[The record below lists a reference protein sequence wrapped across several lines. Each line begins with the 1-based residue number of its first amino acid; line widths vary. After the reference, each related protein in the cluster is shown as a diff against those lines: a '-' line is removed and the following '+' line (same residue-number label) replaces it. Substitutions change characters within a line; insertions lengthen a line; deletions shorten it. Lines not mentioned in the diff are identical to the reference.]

1 MPKGIQITKFFQWQ
15 IAKKRNPNPNGHFFA
30 TLYFAIIEESLLQGY
45 HFRLHTPIAFL
56 TVAVADFS
64 SYEKGKVR

>member
-1 MPKGIQITKFFQWQ
+1 MDF
-15 IAKKRNPNPNGHFFA
+15 FFA
-30 TLYFAIIEESLLQGY
+30 ISDIAIIEESLLQGY

>member
-1 MPKGIQITKFFQWQ
+1 MYI
-15 IAKKRNPNPNGHFFA
+15 FFA
-30 TLYFAIIEESLLQGY
+30 ILDFAIIEESLLQGY

>member
-1 MPKGIQITKFFQWQ
+1 MDI
-15 IAKKRNPNPNGHFFA
+15 FFA
-30 TLYFAIIEESLLQGY
+30 ILDFAIIEESLLQGY

>member
-15 IAKKRNPNPNGHFFA
+15 IAKKRNPNGHFFA
-30 TLYFAIIEESLLQGY
+30 ILDFALVEESLLQGY